1 MAGAAS
7 VASVLPGCEVRSWLG
22 LATPA
27 GTPADMVQKLAAE
40 IPKALKA
47 PDLQPALANAGSAA
61 APSSPEQMRTMDGSE
76 IARWRDVIQQDGI
89 PLQG

>member
-1 MAGAAS
+1 MPGVAS

-40 IPKALKA
+40 IHQALKA

-76 IARWRDVIQQDGI
+76 IARWRDVIQQGGI